1 MKIKKSTLVSI
12 AFVIPSIFMV
22 GLFVYYFIGWTVVV
36 SFTKWYNIAPNW
48 AFAGLKNYITLFFND
63 QRFHTDLINNFI
75 FLPVFVIATLIIGF
89 FLAVLLNSGI
99 KFESIFRTI
108 FLLPMAVSLV
118 VSGIIWEWIYNPTNG
133 ALAILFQ
140 LFHLQPIN
148 WLGSMTFALPAV
160 IIATIWQYAGF
171 TTSIYLAGLRGIP
184 KEVLE
189 AAKLDGAHGLKLYWN
204 VIIPMV
210 QSSTVTG
217 VVMMIQI
224 ALQIFDIIWVMTQG
238 GPAFATDM
246 PAVYMYIAS
255 FKNGN
260 IAQGAAI
267 AVVIFV
273 LTLIVVIPYLSTFGK
288 INTEE

>member
-1 MKIKKSTLVSI
+1 LKIKKSTLVSI
-12 AFVIPSIFMV
+12 AFILPSIFIV
-22 GLFVYYFIGWTVVV
+22 GIFVYYFIGWTFVV
-36 SFTKWYNIAPNW
+36 SFTKWHNIAPNW
-48 AFAGLKNYITLFFND
+48 TFTGLENYITLFFND
-63 QRFHTDLINNFI
+63 QRFHIDLINNFI
-75 FLPVFVIATLIIGF
+75 FLPVFVIGTLVIGF

-108 FLLPMAVSLV
+108 FLLPMAISLV

-148 WLGSMTFALPAV
+148 WLGSMNFALPAI
-160 IIATIWQYAGF
+160 IIATIWQYTGF

-184 KEVLE
+184 KEILE

-210 QSSTVTG
+210 QSSTITA
-217 VVMMIQI
+217 VVMMVQI

-267 AVVIFV
+267 AAVIFV

>member
-1 MKIKKSTLVSI
+1 MKVRKSTLVSI
-12 AFVIPSIFMV
+12 VFVLPSIFIV
-22 GLFVYYFIGWTVVV
+22 GIFVYYFIGWTVAV

-48 AFAGLKNYITLFFND
+48 VFAGLKNYINLFFND
-63 QRFHTDLINNFI
+63 QRFHIDLINNFI
-75 FLPVFVIATLIIGF
+75 FLPVFVIGTLVIGF
-89 FLAVLLNSGI
+89 FLAVLLNSDI
-99 KFESIFRTI
+99 KFESVFRTI
-108 FLLPMAVSLV
+108 FLLPMAISLV

-133 ALAILFQ
+133 ALAVLFQ
-140 LFHLQPIN
+140 FFHLQPIN
-148 WLGSMTFALPAV
+148 WLGSMTFALPGV

-210 QSSTVTG
+210 QSSTITA